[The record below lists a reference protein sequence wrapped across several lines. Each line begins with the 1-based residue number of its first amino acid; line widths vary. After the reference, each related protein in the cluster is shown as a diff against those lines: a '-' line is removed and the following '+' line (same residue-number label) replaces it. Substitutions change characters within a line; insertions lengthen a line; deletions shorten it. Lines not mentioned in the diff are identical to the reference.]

1 MGEWEIAILV
11 WVACAVVAWA
21 IAHVK
26 GAPDE
31 VTWGVLG
38 LLFGP
43 FGVLGAII
51 AAKPAVAAPPA
62 PAVAV
67 AMGEACPKCGTRRT
81 SAYVRCMKCGAELGS

>member
-31 VTWGVLG
+31 VTWGILG

-43 FGVLGAII
+43 FGVMAAII
-51 AAKPAVAAPPA
+51 VAKPAA
-62 PAVAV
+62 PAGEPAAAV
-67 AMGEACPKCGTRRT
+67 AMGEACPKCGQRRT
-81 SAYVRCMKCGAELGS
+81 SAYVRCMKCGAELGG